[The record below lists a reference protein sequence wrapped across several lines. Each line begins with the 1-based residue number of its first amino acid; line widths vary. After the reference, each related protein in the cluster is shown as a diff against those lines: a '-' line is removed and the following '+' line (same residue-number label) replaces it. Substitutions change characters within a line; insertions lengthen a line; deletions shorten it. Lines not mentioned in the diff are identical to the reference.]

1 MSLHPGLVLPDNMV
15 LRYSPQDTTEKE
27 VLSILIGNKSRRFI
41 VDLSCEITCVFHKDD
56 SKSTSKVHTQMIG
69 RRNVSSV
76 NNFFR
81 FSFNAADI
89 PVKFWE
95 NYGVEKGLLKKHE
108 SSTGDQEKSDEAPI
122 SQVKNFKDDHITV
135 LLSGASNFLGG
146 RFYVMKEYAMS
157 NIQIS
162 TASPEDSIYKKSLD
176 EADEDEKSNERQVV
190 DWKKFKEWP
199 SEIIRDEN
207 GKELSDKDFLETLI
221 DKINS
226 SANVKQKSADPI
238 AASPDRSQPGSALA
252 AVDEPDTTEQS
263 KG

>member
-1 MSLHPGLVLPDNMV
+1 
-15 LRYSPQDTTEKE
+15 
-27 VLSILIGNKSRRFI
+27 
-41 VDLSCEITCVFHKDD
+41 
-56 SKSTSKVHTQMIG
+56 
-69 RRNVSSV
+69 
-76 NNFFR
+76 
-81 FSFNAADI
+81 
-89 PVKFWE
+89 
-95 NYGVEKGLLKKHE
+95 
-108 SSTGDQEKSDEAPI
+108 
-122 SQVKNFKDDHITV
+122 
-135 LLSGASNFLGG
+135 
-146 RFYVMKEYAMS
+146 MKEYAMS

-199 SEIIRDEN
+199 SEIIRNEN